1 MLYQGMPNR
10 AEERSVVENPQTA
23 GRTVVAG
30 TRMKNLIGATTV
42 TSNNQS
48 KSVSLNTMV
57 GAAIVVWVAAFASV
71 YGPLVF
77 GYVGM
82 HAVTTGLFLLAIAR
96 SDRRHARAAGLQPA
110 MTGAASPVKQQQ
122 KSAKERRT
130 SAQPAA

>member
-1 MLYQGMPNR
+1 MPNP

-42 TSNNQS
+42 TSNNQP

-57 GAAIVVWVAAFASV
+57 GAAIVVWAGAFASV
-71 YGPLVF
+71 YGPFVLA
-77 GYVGM
+77 YVGM
-82 HAVTTGLFLLAIAR
+82 HAITTGIFLLAIR
-96 SDRRHARAAGLQPA
+96 SSDRRHARAAALLQPA
-110 MTGAASPVKQQQ
+110 MTSSASPAKQQ
-122 KSAKERRT
+122 KTVKERRT